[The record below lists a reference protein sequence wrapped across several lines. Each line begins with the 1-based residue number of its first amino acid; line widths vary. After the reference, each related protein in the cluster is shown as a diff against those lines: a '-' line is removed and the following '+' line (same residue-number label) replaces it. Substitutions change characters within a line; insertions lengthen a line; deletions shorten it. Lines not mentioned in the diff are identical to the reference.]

1 VIETVTGDTGRA
13 TPMTPTG
20 PPAGHLRPPRREEG
34 FAGGL
39 DGLVFGLLIFVV
51 GTLIV
56 AAAWGVV
63 DTKMAVS
70 AAAEDATRTY
80 VEAPD
85 GASAGPEAQ
94 AAADEVLTGY
104 GRSPARGQ
112 VTLVSGGFARCE
124 RVTIEVR
131 YPTPIIVL
139 PFVGRVGA
147 GPSVAATNSELVD
160 PYRSG
165 LAGTATCP

>member
-1 VIETVTGDTGRA
+1 VTPVARRIRA
-13 TPMTPTG
+13 TRG
-20 PPAGHLRPPRREEG
+20 EEG

-51 GTLIV
+51 GTLLV
-56 AAAWGVV
+56 ATAWGAV

-80 VEAPD
+80 VEAAD

-94 AAADEVLTGY
+94 ATADEVLAGF
-104 GRSPARGQ
+104 GRSPARSQ
-112 VTLVSGGFARCE
+112 VSLVSGGFARCE

-147 GPSVAATNSELVD
+147 GPSVAATHSELVD

-165 LAGTATCP
+165 LAGTASCP

>member
-1 VIETVTGDTGRA
+1 VRPNGSAGRRKH
-13 TPMTPTG
+13 PTG
-20 PPAGHLRPPRREEG
+20 GEEG

-51 GTLIV
+51 GTLLV
-56 AAAWGVV
+56 ATAWGAV

-70 AAAEDATRTY
+70 AAAENATRTY

-85 GASAGPEAQ
+85 AATAGPAAQ
-94 AAADEVLTGY
+94 AAADEVLAGY

-139 PFVGRVGA
+139 PFIGRVGA
-147 GPSVAATNSELVD
+147 GPSVAATHSELVD

-165 LAGTATCP
+165 LAGTASCA